1 MSAERDLLPVSVSI
15 HAPAGGATKLPG
27 DPRWLCKVSIH
38 APAGGAT
45 AVRCLVPLLWAG
57 FDPRARR
64 GRDTVDRFLG
74 YSDTRFDPRARR
86 GRDLLVSH
94 WKTPSVSIHAPA
106 GGATVSKR
114 STPQWLTVSIHAPAA
129 GATSAMMRHMTSWWV
144 SIHAPAGGATRR
156 VAAGQGVACGFDPRA
171 RRGRDRIASLKCR
184 CHSRFRSTRPQGAR
198 RTT

>member
-114 STPQWLTVSIHAPAA
+114 STPQWLTVSIHAPA
-129 GATSAMMRHMTSWWV
+129 
-144 SIHAPAGGATRR
+144 GGATRR